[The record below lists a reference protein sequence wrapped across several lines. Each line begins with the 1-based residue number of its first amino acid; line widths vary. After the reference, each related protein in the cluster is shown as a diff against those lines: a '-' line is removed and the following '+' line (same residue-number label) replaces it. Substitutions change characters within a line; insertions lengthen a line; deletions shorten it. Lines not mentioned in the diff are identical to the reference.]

1 MTPWPRLLA
10 AVLLAVVASTTW
22 AQGQTP
28 STDGAVFLVA
38 APALRDP
45 EYRQTVLIASPTAN
59 GGHVGVI
66 INRPTR
72 RSLSSLFPEHEP
84 SKKVVEPVF
93 FGGPFSTTALVAV
106 VRGDASPG
114 QGSLLMMSNLY
125 LAINV
130 NTIDKIIEERPTD
143 ARFYVGYVG
152 WRPGELR
159 REIDRGLWH
168 VLNPDVNTIFRKD
181 TDTMWEEMLRMS
193 RQISA
198 PAAAAQPTDRGFFL
212 VAKPSILDPN
222 FQRTVVLVAN
232 APDGATLGV
241 IINRPTQQSLA
252 SILPGN
258 PTLARFTEPLY
269 FGGPVERVG
278 LFAVFRAK
286 GAPGESLPAGDDLH
300 LALQPPTVEQL
311 LLKPPEQ
318 VRFFNGYSGWAP
330 GQLAN
335 ELQRGDWW
343 VFDAD
348 ADTVFRKDTSTLWE
362 ELARRA
368 RSITAQATTQ

>member
-1 MTPWPRLLA
+1 MTLWPRLLA

-22 AQGQTP
+22 GQGQTP

-66 INRPTR
+66 LNRPTR

-181 TDTMWEEMLRMS
+181 TDTLWEEMLRMS

-198 PAAAAQPTDRGFFL
+198 SAPAEH
-212 VAKPSILDPN
+212 
-222 FQRTVVLVAN
+222 
-232 APDGATLGV
+232 
-241 IINRPTQQSLA
+241 A
-252 SILPGN
+252 S
-258 PTLARFTEPLY
+258 
-269 FGGPVERVG
+269 
-278 LFAVFRAK
+278 
-286 GAPGESLPAGDDLH
+286 D
-300 LALQPPTVEQL
+300 
-311 LLKPPEQ
+311 
-318 VRFFNGYSGWAP
+318 
-330 GQLAN
+330 
-335 ELQRGDWW
+335 
-343 VFDAD
+343 
-348 ADTVFRKDTSTLWE
+348 
-362 ELARRA
+362 
-368 RSITAQATTQ
+368 

>member
-1 MTPWPRLLA
+1 MRLWPRLLA

-181 TDTMWEEMLRMS
+181 TDSLWEEMLRMS

-198 PAAAAQPTDRGFFL
+198 SAPAER
-212 VAKPSILDPN
+212 
-222 FQRTVVLVAN
+222 
-232 APDGATLGV
+232 
-241 IINRPTQQSLA
+241 A
-252 SILPGN
+252 S
-258 PTLARFTEPLY
+258 
-269 FGGPVERVG
+269 
-278 LFAVFRAK
+278 
-286 GAPGESLPAGDDLH
+286 D
-300 LALQPPTVEQL
+300 
-311 LLKPPEQ
+311 
-318 VRFFNGYSGWAP
+318 
-330 GQLAN
+330 
-335 ELQRGDWW
+335 
-343 VFDAD
+343 
-348 ADTVFRKDTSTLWE
+348 
-362 ELARRA
+362 
-368 RSITAQATTQ
+368 

>member
-1 MTPWPRLLA
+1 VSATGARAALRLLCA
-10 AVLLAVVASTTW
+10 AVLAL
-22 AQGQTP
+22 
-28 STDGAVFLVA
+28 GAA
-38 APALRDP
+38 
-45 EYRQTVLIASPTAN
+45 
-59 GGHVGVI
+59 
-66 INRPTR
+66 
-72 RSLSSLFPEHEP
+72 
-84 SKKVVEPVF
+84 
-93 FGGPFSTTALVAV
+93 
-106 VRGDASPG
+106 
-114 QGSLLMMSNLY
+114 
-125 LAINV
+125 
-130 NTIDKIIEERPTD
+130 
-143 ARFYVGYVG
+143 
-152 WRPGELR
+152 
-159 REIDRGLWH
+159 
-168 VLNPDVNTIFRKD
+168 
-181 TDTMWEEMLRMS
+181 
-193 RQISA
+193 
-198 PAAAAQPTDRGFFL
+198 AAAAQPTDRGFFL

-252 SILPGN
+252 AILPNN

-286 GAPGESLPAGDDLH
+286 EAPGESLPAGDDLH
-300 LALQPPTVEQL
+300 LALLPPTVEQL
-311 LLKPPEQ
+311 LLKPPAQ

-348 ADTVFRKDTSTLWE
+348 ADTVFRKDTTTLWE

-368 RSITAQATTQ
+368 RSITAQTALQ

>member
-1 MTPWPRLLA
+1 MTLWPRLLA
-10 AVLLAVVASTTW
+10 AVLLAVVASTAW

-114 QGSLLMMSNLY
+114 QGSLLMMANLY

-168 VLNPDVNTIFRKD
+168 VMNPDVNTIFRKD

-198 PAAAAQPTDRGFFL
+198 SAPAER
-212 VAKPSILDPN
+212 
-222 FQRTVVLVAN
+222 
-232 APDGATLGV
+232 
-241 IINRPTQQSLA
+241 A
-252 SILPGN
+252 S
-258 PTLARFTEPLY
+258 
-269 FGGPVERVG
+269 
-278 LFAVFRAK
+278 
-286 GAPGESLPAGDDLH
+286 D
-300 LALQPPTVEQL
+300 
-311 LLKPPEQ
+311 
-318 VRFFNGYSGWAP
+318 
-330 GQLAN
+330 
-335 ELQRGDWW
+335 
-343 VFDAD
+343 
-348 ADTVFRKDTSTLWE
+348 
-362 ELARRA
+362 
-368 RSITAQATTQ
+368 

>member
-1 MTPWPRLLA
+1 MTLWPRLLA
-10 AVLLAVVASTTW
+10 AVLLAVVASTTS

-130 NTIDKIIEERPTD
+130 NTIDKIIEERPSD

-198 PAAAAQPTDRGFFL
+198 SAPAER
-212 VAKPSILDPN
+212 
-222 FQRTVVLVAN
+222 
-232 APDGATLGV
+232 
-241 IINRPTQQSLA
+241 A
-252 SILPGN
+252 S
-258 PTLARFTEPLY
+258 
-269 FGGPVERVG
+269 
-278 LFAVFRAK
+278 
-286 GAPGESLPAGDDLH
+286 D
-300 LALQPPTVEQL
+300 
-311 LLKPPEQ
+311 
-318 VRFFNGYSGWAP
+318 
-330 GQLAN
+330 
-335 ELQRGDWW
+335 
-343 VFDAD
+343 
-348 ADTVFRKDTSTLWE
+348 
-362 ELARRA
+362 
-368 RSITAQATTQ
+368 

>member
-1 MTPWPRLLA
+1 MTAWPRLLA
-10 AVLLAVVASTTW
+10 AVLLAIAASTAG
-22 AQGQTP
+22 AQGQSP

-38 APALRDP
+38 AAAFRDP

-66 INRPTR
+66 LNRPTR

-130 NTIDKIIEERPTD
+130 NTIDRIIEERPND
-143 ARFYVGYVG
+143 ARYYVGYVG

-168 VLNPDVNTIFRKD
+168 VMNPDVNTIFRKD
-181 TDTMWEEMLRMS
+181 TDSLWEELLRMS

-198 PAAAAQPTDRGFFL
+198 SAEAGH
-212 VAKPSILDPN
+212 
-222 FQRTVVLVAN
+222 
-232 APDGATLGV
+232 
-241 IINRPTQQSLA
+241 
-252 SILPGN
+252 
-258 PTLARFTEPLY
+258 
-269 FGGPVERVG
+269 
-278 LFAVFRAK
+278 AV
-286 GAPGESLPAGDDLH
+286 D
-300 LALQPPTVEQL
+300 
-311 LLKPPEQ
+311 
-318 VRFFNGYSGWAP
+318 
-330 GQLAN
+330 
-335 ELQRGDWW
+335 
-343 VFDAD
+343 
-348 ADTVFRKDTSTLWE
+348 
-362 ELARRA
+362 
-368 RSITAQATTQ
+368 

>member
-181 TDTMWEEMLRMS
+181 TDSLWEEMLRMS

-198 PAAAAQPTDRGFFL
+198 SA
-212 VAKPSILDPN
+212 
-222 FQRTVVLVAN
+222 
-232 APDGATLGV
+232 
-241 IINRPTQQSLA
+241 
-252 SILPGN
+252 
-258 PTLARFTEPLY
+258 
-269 FGGPVERVG
+269 
-278 LFAVFRAK
+278 
-286 GAPGESLPAGDDLH
+286 PAGHASD
-300 LALQPPTVEQL
+300 
-311 LLKPPEQ
+311 
-318 VRFFNGYSGWAP
+318 
-330 GQLAN
+330 
-335 ELQRGDWW
+335 
-343 VFDAD
+343 
-348 ADTVFRKDTSTLWE
+348 
-362 ELARRA
+362 
-368 RSITAQATTQ
+368 

>member
-1 MTPWPRLLA
+1 MTLWPRLLA
-10 AVLLAVVASTTW
+10 AVLLAVVAATGW

-181 TDTMWEEMLRMS
+181 TDTLWEEMLRMS

-198 PAAAAQPTDRGFFL
+198 SAPAERTTD
-212 VAKPSILDPN
+212 
-222 FQRTVVLVAN
+222 
-232 APDGATLGV
+232 
-241 IINRPTQQSLA
+241 
-252 SILPGN
+252 
-258 PTLARFTEPLY
+258 
-269 FGGPVERVG
+269 
-278 LFAVFRAK
+278 
-286 GAPGESLPAGDDLH
+286 
-300 LALQPPTVEQL
+300 
-311 LLKPPEQ
+311 
-318 VRFFNGYSGWAP
+318 
-330 GQLAN
+330 
-335 ELQRGDWW
+335 
-343 VFDAD
+343 
-348 ADTVFRKDTSTLWE
+348 
-362 ELARRA
+362 
-368 RSITAQATTQ
+368 

>member
-1 MTPWPRLLA
+1 MTGVRAALRLLCA
-10 AVLLAVVASTTW
+10 AALGL
-22 AQGQTP
+22 
-28 STDGAVFLVA
+28 GAL
-38 APALRDP
+38 
-45 EYRQTVLIASPTAN
+45 
-59 GGHVGVI
+59 
-66 INRPTR
+66 
-72 RSLSSLFPEHEP
+72 
-84 SKKVVEPVF
+84 
-93 FGGPFSTTALVAV
+93 
-106 VRGDASPG
+106 
-114 QGSLLMMSNLY
+114 
-125 LAINV
+125 
-130 NTIDKIIEERPTD
+130 
-143 ARFYVGYVG
+143 
-152 WRPGELR
+152 
-159 REIDRGLWH
+159 
-168 VLNPDVNTIFRKD
+168 
-181 TDTMWEEMLRMS
+181 
-193 RQISA
+193 
-198 PAAAAQPTDRGFFL
+198 AAAAQPTDRGFFL

-241 IINRPTQQSLA
+241 IINRPTRQSLA

-258 PTLARFTEPLY
+258 PTLAKFTEPLY

-286 GAPGESLPAGDDLH
+286 EAPGQSLLAGEDLH
-300 LALQPPTVEQL
+300 LALHPPTVEQL

-348 ADTVFRKDTSTLWE
+348 ADTVFRKDTTTLWE

-368 RSITAQATTQ
+368 RSITAQTTLQ

>member
-1 MTPWPRLLA
+1 MTLWPRLLA

-198 PAAAAQPTDRGFFL
+198 SAPAEHVSD
-212 VAKPSILDPN
+212 
-222 FQRTVVLVAN
+222 
-232 APDGATLGV
+232 
-241 IINRPTQQSLA
+241 
-252 SILPGN
+252 
-258 PTLARFTEPLY
+258 
-269 FGGPVERVG
+269 
-278 LFAVFRAK
+278 
-286 GAPGESLPAGDDLH
+286 
-300 LALQPPTVEQL
+300 
-311 LLKPPEQ
+311 
-318 VRFFNGYSGWAP
+318 
-330 GQLAN
+330 
-335 ELQRGDWW
+335 
-343 VFDAD
+343 
-348 ADTVFRKDTSTLWE
+348 
-362 ELARRA
+362 
-368 RSITAQATTQ
+368 

>member
-1 MTPWPRLLA
+1 MTLWPRLLA

-114 QGSLLMMSNLY
+114 QGSLPMMSNLY

-198 PAAAAQPTDRGFFL
+198 SAPAEH
-212 VAKPSILDPN
+212 
-222 FQRTVVLVAN
+222 
-232 APDGATLGV
+232 
-241 IINRPTQQSLA
+241 A
-252 SILPGN
+252 S
-258 PTLARFTEPLY
+258 
-269 FGGPVERVG
+269 
-278 LFAVFRAK
+278 
-286 GAPGESLPAGDDLH
+286 D
-300 LALQPPTVEQL
+300 
-311 LLKPPEQ
+311 
-318 VRFFNGYSGWAP
+318 
-330 GQLAN
+330 
-335 ELQRGDWW
+335 
-343 VFDAD
+343 
-348 ADTVFRKDTSTLWE
+348 
-362 ELARRA
+362 
-368 RSITAQATTQ
+368 

>member
-28 STDGAVFLVA
+28 STDGAVFLGA

-181 TDTMWEEMLRMS
+181 TDSLWEEMLRMS

-198 PAAAAQPTDRGFFL
+198 SAPAER
-212 VAKPSILDPN
+212 
-222 FQRTVVLVAN
+222 
-232 APDGATLGV
+232 
-241 IINRPTQQSLA
+241 A
-252 SILPGN
+252 S
-258 PTLARFTEPLY
+258 
-269 FGGPVERVG
+269 
-278 LFAVFRAK
+278 
-286 GAPGESLPAGDDLH
+286 D
-300 LALQPPTVEQL
+300 
-311 LLKPPEQ
+311 
-318 VRFFNGYSGWAP
+318 
-330 GQLAN
+330 
-335 ELQRGDWW
+335 
-343 VFDAD
+343 
-348 ADTVFRKDTSTLWE
+348 
-362 ELARRA
+362 
-368 RSITAQATTQ
+368 